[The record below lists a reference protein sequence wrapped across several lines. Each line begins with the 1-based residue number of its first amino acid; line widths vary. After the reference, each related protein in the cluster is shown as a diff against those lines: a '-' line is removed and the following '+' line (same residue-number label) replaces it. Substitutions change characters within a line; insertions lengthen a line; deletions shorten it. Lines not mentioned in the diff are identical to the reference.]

1 MPARRL
7 VLAAPLALAAVAP
20 AADPPPKAD
29 PLVLVRKG
37 TLPVVVSAPHGGR
50 LPIPGV
56 PERVGAG
63 VRLFATVRDVNTA
76 ELADRFAADLDRA
89 LGGKVWLVAA
99 RFDRKYLDANR
110 PPDGAYED
118 DRAKPAYD
126 AYHAALAAACKAVK
140 ETHGAGLLLDLHGQG
155 MFPDAVCRGTRDGKT
170 VKLLVGRH
178 GRAALTGRH
187 GVLGRLERAG
197 YKVLPRADRP
207 DAKEEPAFAG
217 GHIVDTYG
225 SHTGYAIDAIQ
236 LEFGSNLRDWAA
248 LPKTAADLA
257 DAVAAFHAEYL
268 AK

>member
-7 VLAAPLALAAVAP
+7 LLAAPLALAAVAP
-20 AADPPPKAD
+20 AADPPPKPD
-29 PLVLVRKG
+29 PLVLVQKG
-37 TLPVVVSAPHGGR
+37 TLPVIVSAPHGGR
-50 LPIPGV
+50 LPIPDV

-76 ELADRFAADLDRA
+76 ELADRFAADLERVT
-89 LGGKVWLVAA
+89 GGTAWLVAA
-99 RFDRKYLDANR
+99 RFDRKYLDVNR

-118 DRAKPAYD
+118 DRAKPVYD

-140 ETHGAGLLLDLHGQG
+140 EKHRAGLLLDLHGQG
-155 MFPDAVCRGTRDGKT
+155 AFPNAVCRGTRDGKT
-170 VKLLVGRH
+170 VGLLVERH
-178 GRAALTGRH
+178 GRAALTGKH

-197 YKVLPRADRP
+197 YEVLPPAGRP
-207 DAKEEPAFAG
+207 AAKEEPAFAG

-236 LEFGSNLRDWAA
+236 VEFGSYLRDRAA
-248 LPKTAADLA
+248 LSKTAADLA